1 MLLTG
6 DAIDASTAQRFGLVS
21 AVVPPD
27 ELLKEALSRAN
38 RIAANPPHAVLLTKR
53 LMAESQALTLPAAL
67 ELAGAMQAMC
77 HKMADH
83 REAVTALI
91 EKRPPQFTGR

>member
-1 MLLTG
+1 
-6 DAIDASTAQRFGLVS
+6 
-21 AVVPPD
+21 
-27 ELLKEALSRAN
+27 LSRAN